1 MGRVSSVLQ
10 TLTVPTGPAVAEI
23 LPALERALVGG
34 GPALLPVPAA
44 DDREIARLSGALSP
58 GEPIDGSV
66 ALVVATSGSTGVPK
80 GAQLSAAALRSSGTA
95 THDRL
100 GGPGSWLLALPAHHI
115 AGLQVLLRGLLAGHE
130 PAVVDVSGGFDP
142 GALPGAVAAMRGPRR
157 YTSLVPTQLVKTL
170 DHPEATAALADLD
183 AVMLGGAATPAP
195 VLERAR
201 AAGITVVRTYGMS
214 ETCGGCVYDGVAL
227 DGVRV
232 RVDDDSRVLL
242 GGPVLA
248 SGYRNLPEHPAFAEP
263 GWFRTDDAGV
273 VEDGVLRILGRLDEA
288 ISTGGLTVV
297 PQVVE
302 AALVTHAEVAE
313 VAVFALPDDRLGQ
326 RVTAA
331 VVPTPGSNPTLE
343 SLREHVIRSL
353 DPTAAPRELHLLG
366 ALPLRGPGKVD
377 RRALAA
383 RFTRPER

>member
-1 MGRVSSVLQ
+1 MSSVLQ

>member
-142 GALPGAVAAMRGPRR
+142 GALPRAVAAMRGPRR

>member
-1 MGRVSSVLQ
+1 MSSVLQ

-142 GALPGAVAAMRGPRR
+142 GALPRAVAAMRGPRR